1 MDSDHVME
9 TIRIDLIK
17 PGILMG
23 YGIIS
28 KNCTNNLDKFCLNR
42 KFNLCKSCLQRK
54 LIFVLKASA
63 CYVEVYLRQLKFS
76 HFLSCLYQ
84 LKHLQHLLMT
94 TVNTNHS
101 SANIGADIVES
112 VEDND
117 LTRNQDV
124 KLSTQQ
130 LVQNFTTWLCLPCLW
145 H

>member
-1 MDSDHVME
+1 MSQTMDNDHVME

-28 KNCTNNLDKFCLNR
+28 KNLNRTKNLDKFCLNR

-112 VEDND
+112 VEGND
-117 LTRNQDV
+117 LTRMSNYQ
-124 KLSTQQ
+124 LSK
-130 LVQNFTTWLCLPCLW
+130 
-145 H
+145 

>member
-1 MDSDHVME
+1 
-9 TIRIDLIK
+9 
-17 PGILMG
+17 MG

-28 KNCTNNLDKFCLNR
+28 KNLNCTKNLDKFCLNR

-112 VEDND
+112 VEGND
-117 LTRNQDV
+117 LTRMSNYR
-124 KLSTQQ
+124 LSKYFKISPLGHACGASVT
-130 LVQNFTTWLCLPCLW
+130 
-145 H
+145 